1 MWMRWYVDI
10 LKFRIKPGINFELLL
25 PRLIP
30 GMFRNNAHFSGL
42 HSGDDPCTYLTLDP
56 HTRCSVLF
64 PVPLFLTKNRI
75 LLFFRQNAVPA
86 VLIRTR
92 ESIPEQSEL
101 IRYFQLFQL
110 LQPRPP

>member
-42 HSGDDPCTYLTLDP
+42 HFGGDPCTYLTLDP
-56 HTRCSVLF
+56 HTRCPVLF
-64 PVPLFLTKNRI
+64 PVPLFLTKNKI
-75 LLFFRQNAVPA
+75 LLFFRQNAG
-86 VLIRTR
+86 
-92 ESIPEQSEL
+92 
-101 IRYFQLFQL
+101 
-110 LQPRPP
+110 PRDFTDT